1 VSSRTHRD
9 DGDLLD
15 ARYRPVL
22 ERSTGRVVGAELLAP
37 SRAPEL
43 LRRCAQAFAFG
54 PAADE
59 GWWLAAALPPGDV
72 ASPTAARTVAQL
84 LHRSG
89 LSASRLVL
97 SVTVAELDHAV
108 RTGAASDLA
117 SLGVRL
123 SLAGFGLHHGAV
135 GALHHAA
142 VGSLQVSLAGLDRR
156 LPGDLGLL
164 RSVVSLAS
172 SCGVAVVGRDVETHE
187 QLELAG
193 EAGVELVTGY
203 WWGSPGS
210 LAKLVATWARQPI
223 SG

>member
-1 VSSRTHRD
+1 MSSSTHH
-9 DGDLLD
+9 DGDLLG

-37 SRAPEL
+37 ARSPEL
-43 LRRCAQAFAFG
+43 VRRCAQAFAFG

-59 GWWLAAALPPGDV
+59 GWWLAAALPPGEV
-72 ASPTAARTVAQL
+72 AAPGSARTVARL

-108 RTGAASDLA
+108 RTGAASELA

-123 SLAGFGLHHGAV
+123 SLTGFGVHHGAI

-142 VGSLQVSLAGLDRR
+142 VGSLEVSLAGLDRNV
-156 LPGDLGLL
+156 PGDLGLL
-164 RSVVSLAS
+164 RSVVSLAG
-172 SCGVAVVGRDVETHE
+172 SCGVAVVGRDVETHQ